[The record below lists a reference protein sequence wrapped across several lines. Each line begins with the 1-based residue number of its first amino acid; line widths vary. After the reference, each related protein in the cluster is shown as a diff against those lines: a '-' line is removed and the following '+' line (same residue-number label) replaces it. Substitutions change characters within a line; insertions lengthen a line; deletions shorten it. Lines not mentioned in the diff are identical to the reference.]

1 MLLAG
6 LAEATAVVEAPTV
19 SAAAISPAAAEGIEM
34 PLAEVLAA
42 PVGITGPARDPVE
55 AVALPAWDHPEAV
68 EEAAVGVAVVGAED
82 SLRSTLMPRVS
93 RTRR

>member
-19 SAAAISPAAAEGIEM
+19 SAAAISLAAGEEIEM

-55 AVALPAWDHPEAV
+55 AVALPAWDPEA
-68 EEAAVGVAVVGAED
+68 EAAVAVAVAAGAEG
-82 SLRSTLMPRVS
+82 SLLAILMPKLLE
-93 RTRR
+93 TTT